1 MEKTIQLFLPKFL
14 FAFCLLAFAA
24 IPLSSLGQSAGD
36 VAFTGFNGDGD
47 NDFAIV
53 ALADIPANT
62 TIYFTDTEWNGKS
75 FESGE
80 DDITWTT
87 GSSVISAGT
96 VVTFTDINS
105 ASEMVSTGSI
115 TAGNMSLGVSDEAI
129 FAYLGAE
136 RSPTTFLAAV
146 STSIDQ
152 YDGTSPNPSGTLE
165 GTGLSQ
171 GTTAILLSDNID
183 VAEYIGDRSGNTK
196 SGYLDFLN
204 VINGETATDD
214 NWEQTG
220 GSGDQE
226 GQILPFDDTNFVI
239 VNPPTIAFTTSSA
252 TGAEGSSTTVTVEL
266 VESDNTAVDVDVVF
280 LSGSSEADD
289 SDIDNYTTQM
299 VSFTSGDASGATRD
313 VTVTLTNDSN
323 FEGDEI
329 AVFQLQD
336 NTTGSIIDPDVFNLT
351 ITDDDAPAIVFNEI
365 NADPGDDANGD
376 GTVDTDTDEFIEWVN
391 NSGQD
396 IDISGW
402 TYNDGSSASFTFPDG
417 AVIGAG
423 NAVVLF
429 DNTGGVQPQGNFG
442 AAFVYTDAEIGLN
455 NSSETLSLF
464 DADGNLVVSTTYPN
478 EAADQSNNLSP
489 DGTGTSYVDHSI
501 LSPTNALSSPG
512 TQVNGNTW
520 GNGTYAIAFR
530 GSEGYRFVSTPAQNT
545 SFSDLFANLWTQGV
559 TGSDAPSAGA
569 NIFAW
574 QESGGGAFNPAA
586 DMSNNLET
594 GRGYIIYVFEDD
606 DFRSPGVQGG
616 FPKIVN
622 TDNAENTSPVSVA
635 VTSNDDNSS
644 AGIDGYEGFN
654 LLGNPYGTD
663 VSVTAVI
670 DALEVVNSNVNANIS
685 VWDHEAGS
693 GNGGYINLND
703 GDQLAPFQAYFM
715 RYFADG
721 VNGNAS
727 FNRSDLAANQG
738 TEFFKGL
745 GQVLE
750 FEMYLGDGDK
760 FDTYKVNFSENGT
773 IGEDRY
779 DAYKL
784 FSLKSN
790 AIGFY
795 STVGQDVK
803 LAKNVLPTIESLEGE
818 LRVALTAD
826 VPSSGEYTFSW
837 SELQEIPEDV
847 ELYLVDNET
856 NRKIDIRSAEEF
868 SFNANVSANR
878 STDKQPNEAESPS
891 PFKSNNNAPAVESRF
906 ELVIVK
912 PGSPDNNN
920 EEELEQAVVL
930 SPNYPN
936 PFRSETTMNL
946 ELRESMH
953 VTMEVYNIVGQKV
966 ATMVDQTMSDGSH
979 EMSWTVP
986 ANMPSGIYLVK
997 MEAGSTVMTRKMTLV
1012 K

>member
-1 MEKTIQLFLPKFL
+1 MRKTIQLFLPKFL
-14 FAFCLLAFAA
+14 FAFCLLGFAVV
-24 IPLSSLGQSAGD
+24 PLSSLGQSAGD
-36 VAFTGFNGDGD
+36 VAFTGFNSDGPGDG
-47 NDFAIV
+47 FAV
-53 ALADIPANT
+53 VL
-62 TIYFTDTEWNGKS
+62 FTSYSAEDKIHFTSEEWDGS
-75 FESGE
+75 AFTGPGG
-80 DDITWTT
+80 DITWVAPT
-87 GSSVISAGT
+87 GGTSAGT
-96 VVTFTDINS
+96 VLTFAGVEDTPSVNI
-105 ASEMVSTGSI
+105 GSI
-115 TAGNMSLGVSDEAI
+115 IDDTNMNLSGSGDVIYAFLGMDNDTPDTP
-129 FAYLGAE
+129 FLGAIA
-136 RSPTTFLAAV
+136 TAA
-146 STSIDQ
+146 DEYNQ
-152 YDGTSPNPSGTLE
+152 PDGSEGTLAN
-165 GTGLSQ
+165 TGLNEGS
-171 GTTAILLSDNID
+171 TAILLSENID
-183 VAEYIGDRSGNTK
+183 VAEYIGDRSGNTPN
-196 SGYLDFLN
+196 GYRTELN
-204 VINGETATDD
+204 DIANNWQEENGT
-214 NWEQTG
+214 
-220 GSGDQE
+220 GDQS
-226 GQILPFDDTNFVI
+226 GLVLPFDETNFVI
-239 VNPPTIAFTTSSA
+239 IAPPTVAFTASSA

-644 AGIDGYEGFN
+644 AGIDGNEGFN

-715 RYFADG
+715 RYTADG